1 MTSVIHFK
9 FRSALLSET
18 LNFDGDYLSLLD
30 LKRLIAKK
38 KGLLNAADIDFAITN
53 KITGEEY
60 TKEDTFI
67 PKNTE
72 VLVKKTNAK
81 QQLEA
86 LRTNPSGSSAV
97 PRPLPV
103 PLAKTAG
110 SDGPALPF
118 SSSAVASSD
127 GTGEQEL
134 DEDALL
140 KKMIEEQNEEW
151 QRSQQQRRQANF
163 PPNNQKFAPGGSGA
177 KPPSHYICN
186 RCEKP
191 GHWKK
196 DCPTMGDP
204 AFDERKFAVG
214 VPICRTRV
222 LADQSGV
229 GAGLDVMRLP
239 DGRLVQCVPAEADFE
254 KAIGTGK
261 QMVNVPADGTIPK
274 ELQCAITKDIAE
286 NAHILPCCQSNV
298 SLVAITPI
306 LEDRATCP
314 ICLQTDITLDMLKPN
329 LRLRETVRTF
339 LKTALDRGI
348 RLKRPP
354 RPETDKGNAPSDQ
367 ASAEIQAPPPLPVEG
382 EDIST
387 RAPLPPPPLPPPP
400 DDRGDVGRGFGGG
413 NQQNQRGPDSHFPP
427 AGGGYAGGGG
437 AGFQSNSN
445 REGGGRRRSGGGKR
459 RRCVPQYVFFV
470 S

>member
-81 QQLEA
+81 PQLEA
-86 LRTNPSGSSAV
+86 LRTNPTGSSAA

-103 PLAKTAG
+103 PLAKAVA

-127 GTGEQEL
+127 GNGEQEL

-151 QRSQQQRRQANF
+151 QRSQLQRRQANF

-222 LADQSGV
+222 LADQSGL

-239 DGRLVQCVPAEADFE
+239 DGRLVQCVPAEYVLLALTISNSAAYEYTTLVCACADHS
-254 KAIGTGK
+254 ARI
-261 QMVNVPADGTIPK
+261 
-274 ELQCAITKDIAE
+274 
-286 NAHILPCCQSNV
+286 
-298 SLVAITPI
+298 SLVFVGQCFLNNEGCASRCHF
-306 LEDRATCP
+306 DRFDYVP
-314 ICLQTDITLDMLKPN
+314 
-329 LRLRETVRTF
+329 LRVF
-339 LKTALDRGI
+339 V
-348 RLKRPP
+348 
-354 RPETDKGNAPSDQ
+354 
-367 ASAEIQAPPPLPVEG
+367 VEH
-382 EDIST
+382 
-387 RAPLPPPPLPPPP
+387 
-400 DDRGDVGRGFGGG
+400 
-413 NQQNQRGPDSHFPP
+413 NQYCD
-427 AGGGYAGGGG
+427 
-437 AGFQSNSN
+437 
-445 REGGGRRRSGGGKR
+445 
-459 RRCVPQYVFFV
+459 
-470 S
+470 